1 MKKYSQK
8 FSVEDRMR
16 ESKASREQIERRRQL
31 MSDYEEWANQLL
43 VRFRQEKSQR
53 LKLRNGL
60 SQCFLI
66 FFSCIISLFL
76 LILLIFCQMSTPTRS
91 RTTPTTSKT
100 KQLNSSKVLKTP
112 SSTSSC
118 HAHSPTTCDVTPSPS
133 CDVAQVCLAPP
144 LDKFAV

>member
-1 MKKYSQK
+1 
-8 FSVEDRMR
+8 MR

-66 FFSCIISLFL
+66 FFRPSFPCFYLFFVCFFLSDVDTDKIENDADNFEDETIEFLESLEDTII
-76 LILLIFCQMSTPTRS
+76 
-91 RTTPTTSKT
+91 
-100 KQLNSSKVLKTP
+100 
-112 SSTSSC
+112 
-118 HAHSPTTCDVTPSPS
+118 DE
-133 CDVAQVCLAPP
+133 
-144 LDKFAV
+144 